1 MGLLFSRSC
10 RYEKCL
16 RRILANAK
24 PNYRPQASDTSIE
37 ADIYLFARLRQLS
50 LKQRVEMFATFL

>member
-1 MGLLFSRSC
+1 MKNASGAS
-10 RYEKCL
+10 L
-16 RRILANAK
+16 RTNAK
-24 PNYRPQASDTSIE
+24 PNYRPQTSDTSIE